1 MTQKNLLYFMNRFNV
16 VFHYAEANF
25 SQGQLVLMQL
35 VHTLLR
41 STSDLDTIEA
51 THPQEAYHHFLESLR
66 GVRAASEVAQE
77 ACRWTSDHREEMVD
91 LKAIEQRWNQAS
103 RTGLDGAD
111 EPMIRDALLRDG
123 ILGLLRVYEKRLGY
137 LQEQLREHLAN
148 PLWNEQVMQVFADKK
163 VAHLLAA
170 YHTNLGLSRHWE
182 PCNRLH
188 MKLNQAVSRHHAT
201 SERGATIL

>member
-1 MTQKNLLYFMNRFNV
+1 MTRKNLLYFMNRFNV

-77 ACRWTSDHREEMVD
+77 ACRWTSDHREEMAD
-91 LKAIEQRWNQAS
+91 LKAIEEHWAHCTHLALN
-103 RTGLDGAD
+103 GDEMEVGAAR
-111 EPMIRDALLRDG
+111 RDAGVLG
-123 ILGLLRVYEKRLGY
+123 ILRLYEKRLARLQKY
-137 LQEQLREHLAN
+137 LHEDLAN
-148 PLWNEQVMQVFADKK
+148 PVRHEQIMRAYADKDVGDLIK
-163 VAHLLAA
+163 V
-170 YHTNLGLSRHWE
+170 YERSLGLPQLWE
-182 PCNRLH
+182 HCSKLH
-188 MKLNQAVSRHHAT
+188 ANLNYEVSWHHT
-201 SERGATIL
+201 HTERGATIL